1 MEIKKCLEYCH
12 GMLFGSRL
20 KQGCDRKF
28 SSKQAF
34 TLAEVLITLGII
46 GVVAA
51 MTMPVLIQNYQKK
64 ELVIRLKKAVSVTE
78 QSVRMFMYDQ
88 NLEIMSNDD
97 WDNYNKAMSKYVKGV
112 NASMNGAFY
121 KEFSRLE
128 ANALIYSTSDGF
140 CLFSQKGMMIV
151 DVNCDKAPNLPGR
164 DRFMFLM
171 KSNGYVNYMSYDA
184 TLDIIMNDLRDINMS
199 IDEVPVCAELVD
211 KIFSKML
218 DKMCGN
224 DENCRAVS
232 SAMLK
237 EPDTYTELST
247 FGMRACFAKVVSDGW
262 KMNY

>member
-1 MEIKKCLEYCH
+1 
-12 GMLFGSRL
+12 
-20 KQGCDRKF
+20 
-28 SSKQAF
+28 
-34 TLAEVLITLGII
+34 
-46 GVVAA
+46 
-51 MTMPVLIQNYQKK
+51 
-64 ELVIRLKKAVSVTE
+64 
-78 QSVRMFMYDQ
+78 
-88 NLEIMSNDD
+88 
-97 WDNYNKAMSKYVKGV
+97 
-112 NASMNGAFY
+112 
-121 KEFSRLE
+121 
-128 ANALIYSTSDGF
+128 
-140 CLFSQKGMMIV
+140 
-151 DVNCDKAPNLPGR
+151 
-164 DRFMFLM
+164 MFLM